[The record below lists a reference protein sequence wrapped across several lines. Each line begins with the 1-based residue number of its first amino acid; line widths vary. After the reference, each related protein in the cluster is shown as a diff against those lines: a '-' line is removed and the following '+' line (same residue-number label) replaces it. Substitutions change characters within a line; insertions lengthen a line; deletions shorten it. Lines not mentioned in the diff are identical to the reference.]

1 MEQREPVVLD
11 PAGQDPFA
19 EAARFRADGPAVRVT
34 LPGDV
39 TAWYVTR
46 HEVLRDL
53 LVDDRVSKDPN
64 QHWPEWINGRHRDG
78 WLRNWIGVTNM
89 LTAYGPDHRRLR
101 KLVSPAFTARRTA
114 AMRPRVERIT
124 RELLDDLA
132 AAPPGETVD
141 LRGRYAHPLPMRV
154 ICELFGVPEEHRPEV
169 ARVIDRLMDT
179 TITPAEA
186 MATYQ
191 DVQKALGALIEL
203 KRSSPADDMTS
214 VLVAG
219 RDEDD
224 ASLGEQEL
232 LDTLLLIIGAGHET
246 TVNLIGNAVHALL
259 THPEQLALLRS
270 GKVGWNDVIEE
281 TLRWAP
287 SISALPMR
295 FAVADIPL
303 EDGTV
308 IRAGDPILTTYGA
321 AGHDPAKHGADADRF
336 DASRATTEHLAF
348 GHGVHH
354 CLGAP
359 LARMEAAIA
368 LPALFERFP
377 DLALARE
384 ASELRHVDSFIAHGF
399 AELPV
404 RLTA

>member
-1 MEQREPVVLD
+1 MDHREPVTLD
-11 PAGQDPFA
+11 PAGHEPFA
-19 EAARFRADGPAVRVT
+19 EAARLRAEGPAVRVT

-46 HEVLRDL
+46 HELLRDL

-64 QHWPEWINGRHRDG
+64 LHWPEWINGRHQDG

-114 AMRPRVERIT
+114 AMRPRVERVT

-132 AAPPGETVD
+132 ALPPGETVD
-141 LRGRYAHPLPMRV
+141 LRARYAHPLPMRV

-191 DVQKALGALIEL
+191 DAQKALAELVEL

-224 ASLGEQEL
+224 AALGEQEL

-259 THPEQLALLRS
+259 THPDQFALLR
-270 GKVGWNDVIEE
+270 
-281 TLRWAP
+281 A
-287 SISALPMR
+287 
-295 FAVADIPL
+295 
-303 EDGTV
+303 
-308 IRAGDPILTTYGA
+308 
-321 AGHDPAKHGADADRF
+321 
-336 DASRATTEHLAF
+336 
-348 GHGVHH
+348 
-354 CLGAP
+354 
-359 LARMEAAIA
+359 
-368 LPALFERFP
+368 
-377 DLALARE
+377 
-384 ASELRHVDSFIAHGF
+384 
-399 AELPV
+399 
-404 RLTA
+404 